1 MWGNLGC
8 PAHAGIDLRATSITT
23 TSLWR
28 DIYWWS
34 AGGAAFFMRASRP
47 FVAQLDILQPAQQL
61 MRSEPVPGQHFTH
74 HPVHLRAG
82 DQGHLFPPS
91 LAAKSSGK
99 PRPTGIGRYGDASQ
113 SRNGS
118 RIHPAPRRS
127 FRSRIPFRYASGILP
142 RKPTS
147 PGECPRGRWTGS
159 AKFAAVQV
167 LAVYRPGLFTRLPV
181 PRYPHPLGIE
191 PVGSWPLCSLRHR
204 HLPPLFL
211 R

>member
-1 MWGNLGC
+1 MKMSFHNRNFGYPLLT
-8 PAHAGIDLRATSITT
+8 PVPSITT
-23 TSLWR
+23 TGLWR

-61 MRSEPVPGQHFTH
+61 MRSELVPGQHFTH

-159 AKFAAVQV
+159 SEVRC
-167 LAVYRPGLFTRLPV
+167 RPGSGGIPPRPLHPASGSALPA
-181 PRYPHPLGIE
+181 PAGH
-191 PVGSWPLCSLRHR
+191 
-204 HLPPLFL
+204 
-211 R
+211 